1 MENSTNN
8 FSTAPV
14 PLVYSRD
21 VPVSDYS
28 KYTNLLLIDSSVS
41 EYQDFVN
48 SANSDT
54 FPVVYSMFSERE
66 EVLALI
72 SSGFI
77 KLNRIGLVFETND
90 N

>member
-8 FSTAPV
+8 FSATPE

-28 KYTNLLLIDSSVS
+28 KYTNLLLINSAVS

-54 FPVVYSMFSERE
+54 FPVVF
-66 EVLALI
+66 
-72 SSGFI
+72 
-77 KLNRIGLVFETND
+77 
-90 N
+90 